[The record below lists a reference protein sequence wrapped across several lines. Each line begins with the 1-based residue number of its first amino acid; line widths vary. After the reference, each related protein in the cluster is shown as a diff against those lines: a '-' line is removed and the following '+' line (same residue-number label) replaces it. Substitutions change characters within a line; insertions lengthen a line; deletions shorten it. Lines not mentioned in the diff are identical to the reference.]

1 MHNIKE
7 IRKDFS
13 VFAQSLERRSVNIDF
28 KNLQKLDEQNREL
41 IQQKESLEK
50 EKKDISKSKDEAMFK
65 RSKEISSDLEKI
77 SDKQKKVKIELDNI
91 LSNIPNIPHPDVP
104 NGKDENDN
112 IVGLRETN
120 TMPQWAGSCWYYL
133 RFTDPSNY
141 DVSWAKDKEKYWM
154 PVDLY
159 IGGQEHAVLH
169 LLYARFWHH
178 VLHDLGLVSTKEPFK
193 KLYNQGMILGDDGT
207 KMSKS
212 RGNVVN
218 PDDIINEYGADSMR
232 LYEMFMGPLN
242 KSKPWNTKGLQGCYR
257 FINKLWGIIVDEE
270 GNLSSKITEDVTPD
284 KETLHIHHTTV
295 KKVGDDIE
303 HLHFN
308 TAVSQLMIYCNHLQK
323 CEKISKNLIVDLVKI
338 AAPFMP
344 QLKEEKSR

>member
-1 MHNIKE
+1 
-7 IRKDFS
+7 
-13 VFAQSLERRSVNIDF
+13 
-28 KNLQKLDEQNREL
+28 
-41 IQQKESLEK
+41 
-50 EKKDISKSKDEAMFK
+50 
-65 RSKEISSDLEKI
+65 
-77 SDKQKKVKIELDNI
+77 
-91 LSNIPNIPHPDVP
+91 
-104 NGKDENDN
+104 
-112 IVGLRETN
+112 
-120 TMPQWAGSCWYYL
+120 MPQWAGSCWYYL
-133 RFTDPSNY
+133 RFTDPSNH
-141 DVSWAKDKEKYWM
+141 DASWEKDKEKYWM

-295 KKVGDDIE
+295 KKVGNDIE

-323 CEKISKNLIVDLVKI
+323 CEQISKDLIADLVKV
-338 AAPFMP
+338 AAPFIP
-344 QLKEEKSR
+344 HLSEEFWSLLGNKNTLTYEEWPAYDEALTQSDEVTVAVQVNGKLRANITLAKDSDEKTAVDTALSVEKVSNYTSAGSIVKTIYVPNRLLNFVVK